1 MTPQSRRLLLP
12 VFLLAFS
19 VAGCSSD
26 SPTSPTPGVP
36 FSSTDLRIGTGA
48 EAQSGRR
55 LTVNYSG
62 WLYQTGAIDNKGRLF
77 DTSAGGPPFTFVLG
91 AGQVIRGWDQG
102 VAGMRVGGVR
112 RLVLPPDLAY
122 GSTGA
127 GGGVIPPN
135 ATLIFE
141 VELLDVAP

>member
-1 MTPQSRRLLLP
+1 MPRTSPALLL
-12 VFLLAFS
+12 VLCLA
-19 VAGCSSD
+19 VTGCSSD
-26 SPTSPTPGVP
+26 SPTGPTPGVP

-62 WLYQTGAIDNKGRLF
+62 WLYQTGALDNKGRLF
-77 DTSAGGPPFTFVLG
+77 DTSAGGQPFTFVLG